1 MSKRTIKELQPGQI
15 AHLNRGIF
23 VRRNNNGTLSY
34 GISYIYNGTLYREIA
49 GPTKTL
55 AKDALRIRK
64 AEIAQDKYKIPQKR
78 KPPKFAAVCNRYM
91 EHAKKSKRSWERDEE
106 TLKLARV
113 FFKRKRVDEV
123 TGWDVERFKASRVK
137 QVSKSTVNREL
148 AVIKRLFTLAND
160 WNLVE
165 KNPVKKVATYR
176 VEEKVMRVLSQDE
189 EQKLI
194 DAAAPHFKPLIIV
207 AINTGMR
214 RGEILALQ
222 WEQVDLHSQT
232 ITIKQSKNGKVRHIP
247 INKKAQEAIE
257 SIPEPHTGHV
267 FIYRGLPIKVVK
279 TAFAGAV
286 RRAGIPQCRFH
297 DLRHTF
303 ATRLVLA
310 GVDLATVMQLL
321 GHASISTTM
330 KYAHPSPPH
339 KREAVGRLDLS
350 QSTQQPL
357 DVVSLSE

>member
-1 MSKRTIKELQPGQI
+1 MAKRTIKSLEPGQV
-15 AHLNRGIF
+15 AHLDRGIF

-34 GISYIYNGTLYREIA
+34 GISYLYNGTLYREIA

-64 AEIAQDKYKIPQKR
+64 TEIAQDRYQIPKKR
-78 KPPKFAAVCNRYM
+78 KPPKFDKVCARYM

-106 TLKLARV
+106 TLKLAKA
-113 FFKRKRVDEV
+113 FFKRKRIDEISS
-123 TGWDVERFKASRVK
+123 WDVERFKAARVK

-148 AVIKRLFTLAND
+148 AILKRLFTLAAD
-160 WNLVE
+160 WNIVE
-165 KNPVKKVATYR
+165 KNPVKKVGMYR
-176 VEEKVMRVLSQDE
+176 LEEKVMRVLSQVE
-189 EQKLI
+189 EEKLI

-214 RGEILALQ
+214 RGELLALQ
-222 WEQVDLHSQT
+222 WEQVDLQTST

-247 INKKAQEAIE
+247 INKKAQETLE
-257 SIPEPHTGHV
+257 SILEPHTGHV
-267 FIYRGLPIKVVK
+267 FVYRGSPIKAVK

-286 RRAGIPQCRFH
+286 RRAGIPSCRFH

-310 GVDLATVMQLL
+310 GVDLATVMQLM

-339 KREAVGRLDLS
+339 KQEAVGRLVLT

-357 DVVSLSE
+357 DIVSLTE

>member
-1 MSKRTIKELQPGQI
+1 MTKRTIKSLEPGQV
-15 AHLNRGIF
+15 AHLDRGIF

-34 GISYIYNGTLYREIA
+34 GISYLYNGTLYREIA

-78 KPPKFAAVCNRYM
+78 KPPKFTKVCDRYM
-91 EHAKKSKRSWERDEE
+91 EHAKKAKRSWERDED
-106 TLKLARV
+106 TLKLART
-113 FFKRKRVDEV
+113 FFKRKRIDEIS
-123 TGWDVERFKASRVK
+123 GWDVERFKASRVK

-148 AVIKRLFTLAND
+148 AVLKRLFTLAVD

-165 KNPVKKVATYR
+165 KNPVKKVAMYR
-176 VEEKVMRVLSQDE
+176 IEEKVMRVLSQDE

-194 DAAAPHFKPLIIV
+194 DAAAPHFKSLIIV

-214 RGEILALQ
+214 RGELLALQ
-222 WEQVDLHSQT
+222 WEQVDLQSSM

-247 INKKAQEAIE
+247 INKKAQEALQ
-257 SIPEPHTGHV
+257 SIPEPHEGHV

-286 RRAGIPQCRFH
+286 RRAGILHCTLH
-297 DLRHTF
+297 STRHTF

-310 GVDLATVMQLL
+310 GVDLATVMQLM

-330 KYAHPSPPH
+330 KYAHPSPLH
-339 KREAVGRLDLS
+339 KREAVKRLDLT
-350 QSTQQPL
+350 QPTQQPQ
-357 DVVSLSE
+357 DVVSISE

>member
-1 MSKRTIKELQPGQI
+1 MAKRTIKDLEPGQI
-15 AHLNRGIF
+15 AHLDRGIF
-23 VRRNNNGTLSY
+23 VRQNNNGTLSY

-55 AKDALRIRK
+55 AKEALRIRK
-64 AEIAQDKYKIPQKR
+64 AEIAQDRYQIPKKR
-78 KPPKFAAVCNRYM
+78 KPPKFAKACNRYM
-91 EHAKKSKRSWERDEE
+91 EHATKSKRSWERDED
-106 TLKLARV
+106 TLKLAKA
-113 FFKRKRVDEV
+113 FFKRKRIDEV
-123 TGWDVERFKASRVK
+123 TSWDVERFKAARVK
-137 QVSKSTVNREL
+137 QVTKSTVNREL
-148 AVIKRLFTLAND
+148 AVVKRLFTLAVD

-165 KNPVKKVATYR
+165 KNPVKKVAMYR
-176 VEEKVMRVLSQDE
+176 IEEKVMRVLSHEE

-214 RGEILALQ
+214 RGELLTLQ
-222 WEQVDLHSQT
+222 WEQVDLQSQT
-232 ITIKQSKNGKVRHIP
+232 ITIKHSKSGKVRHIP
-247 INKKAQEAIE
+247 INKKAQDILE
-257 SIPEPHTGHV
+257 SIPEPHEGHV
-267 FIYRGLPIKVVK
+267 FVYRGLPIKAVK

-286 RRAGIPQCRFH
+286 RRAGILRCRFH

-310 GVDLATVMQLL
+310 GVDLATVMQLM
-321 GHASISTTM
+321 GHANISTTM

-339 KREAVGRLDLS
+339 KREAVGRLDVS

-357 DVVSLSE
+357 DVVSLPE